1 MITKITNYQPDAD
14 GWIQVSGKRP
24 LIFYQHNLPKPKK
37 KVMVRFDE
45 GSELESYFYAGD
57 FMGGHTGKFKVTH
70 WKPIEEDEVQS
81 DKPND

>member
-1 MITKITNYQPDAD
+1 MDSSPRKKTLDFLSAQFAKTQ
-14 GWIQVSGKRP
+14 
-24 LIFYQHNLPKPKK
+24 K

>member
-1 MITKITNYQPDAD
+1 
-14 GWIQVSGKRP
+14 
-24 LIFYQHNLPKPKK
+24 
-37 KVMVRFDE
+37 MVRFDE